1 MSVASVVRRSL
12 RFYWRTT
19 LGVFAG
25 AALASGILI
34 GALAVGDSVRYTL
47 EQQALAR
54 VGRTQLA
61 LTALNRFFREDLAI
75 ALMDDLATPVAPV
88 LAVRGTVSKPDGTR
102 LAANVQ
108 IVGVD
113 SRFWKLG
120 SDKDLFLESHADDV
134 AANERLAIHLGA
146 HVGDTLVVRVE
157 EPSYVSRDAPLS
169 GRADTSTAFRVRL
182 RAIAGETQF
191 GRFSLQPSQVPP
203 MTLFMPLQALQT
215 QLKRPDRV
223 NTLLVGGDVTPKR
236 ADAALRRD
244 WALADA
250 DLEVRKIPGG
260 LELRTERVFL
270 DPSIAQSASL
280 VVPGATGVLTY
291 LVNELR
297 SAERATPYS
306 MVTATEIPGLREDE
320 IVINSWLADDLGAKA
335 GDEITLKYFV
345 IGEQRKL
352 KEEHR
357 TFRIREIKPLESPD
371 MSWTPPFPGV
381 GDAENCRDWDPGIP
395 IDTSRIRPKDE
406 DYWDKFRGT
415 PKAFINLR
423 TGQQMWQNRFGNLTA
438 IRYRTSQN
446 TAELERMLLA
456 KLDPAQIGLAFQ
468 PVRDQAFAAA
478 RESMD
483 FGQLFIGFSFFLIA
497 AALLLMAMLFVFNL
511 EQRSEEAGILLAL
524 GFRPAQV
531 KRVFLLEGIVIAVLG
546 TAAGLLAGVVY
557 TKLALYGLATVW
569 RTAVNAVSFQFHVQP
584 STLLIGVLA
593 GTLTAIAAMWFAA
606 LGQARR
612 PAAQLLASG
621 AEREITPLTDSRL
634 KLIAA
639 VAVLSLLGAFTLTAT
654 SGTARNPAVF
664 FGAGS
669 LLLISGIAF
678 SHIMLAAMAR
688 TNRIATTLA
697 RVGMRGAARLRGRSL
712 TTIGVLA
719 SGVFMIV
726 SVSAFR
732 HDPRGHAR
740 ERSFGTGGFALFAQA
755 TLPVYEDLNTPEGR
769 AAFGLDEQV
778 MRSVSV
784 VGMRVR
790 DGDDASCL
798 NLNRAQQPRL
808 LAVRPKE
815 LQQRQA
821 FACEWGLLDQPQA
834 DGTVPAIGDEATVR
848 WALGKKVGDTLA
860 YVDEHGNTFQ
870 LRIVAIMRN
879 SVLQGSLIIS
889 ESNFIERFPS
899 VAGHRVLLIDAP
911 PENSAG
917 VADQLSRALRD
928 RGLEVIPAWRRLA
941 DFQEVENTYIA
952 IFQVLGGLGL
962 LLGSLGLGIV
972 VSRNVLERRSELAL
986 LQAIGFR
993 QGELQRLVLSE
1004 HWLLIVLGFGVGVAA
1019 ALLAVLPA
1027 ILSPDTKPPWAII
1040 VPVLAL
1046 LASGGVLWTWVA
1058 TLAALRGELLP
1069 ALRNE

>member
-1 MSVASVVRRSL
+1 MSAASVVLRSL

-54 VGRTQLA
+54 VGRAHLA
-61 LTALNRFFREDLAI
+61 LSAPDRFFREDLAI
-75 ALMDDLATPVAPV
+75 ALVDDLATPVAPLLV
-88 LAVRGTVSKPDGTR
+88 IRGTVSKPDGTR
-102 LAANVQ
+102 LAANAQ

-113 SRFWKLG
+113 GRFWKLG

-134 AANERLAIHLGA
+134 AANERLALHLGA
-146 HVGDTLVVRVE
+146 HVGDALVVRVE

-182 RAIAGETQF
+182 RAIAGEAQF
-191 GRFSLQPSQVPP
+191 GRFSLQPSQIPP
-203 MTLFMPLQALQT
+203 MTLFMPLQALQR
-215 QLKRPDRV
+215 QLKRPGRV

-236 ADAALRRD
+236 ADAALRKD

-250 DLEVRKIPGG
+250 DLELRKIPGG
-260 LELRTERVFL
+260 LELRSARVFL
-270 DPSIAQSASL
+270 DAPIAETAKL
-280 VVPGATGVLTY
+280 AAPGETGVLTY

-306 MVTATEIPGLREDE
+306 MVTATEIPGLRENE
-320 IVINSWLADDLGAKA
+320 IVINSWLADDLGAKT
-335 GDEITLKYFV
+335 GDEIALKYFV
-345 IGEQRKL
+345 IAEQRKL
-352 KEEHR
+352 KEENR
-357 TFRIREIKPLESPD
+357 SFRIREIKPLESPD
-371 MSWTPPFPGV
+371 TSWTPPFPGV
-381 GDAENCRDWDPGIP
+381 SDAENCRDWDPGIP

-406 DYWDKFRGT
+406 DYWDKFHAT
-415 PKAFINLR
+415 PKAFITLK
-423 TGQQMWQNRFGNLTA
+423 TGQQMWQNRFGDLTA
-438 IRYRTSQN
+438 IRYPTSLN
-446 TAELERMLLA
+446 AAELERILLA
-456 KLDPAQIGLAFQ
+456 ELDPAQLGLAFQ
-468 PVRDQAFAAA
+468 PVRDQALAAA

-483 FGQLFIGFSFFLIA
+483 FGQLFIGFSVFLIA

-531 KRVFLLEGIVIAVLG
+531 KRVFLLEGIAVAVLG
-546 TAAGLLAGVVY
+546 TAAGLFAGVVY
-557 TKLALYGLATVW
+557 AKLTLHGLATVW
-569 RTAVNAVSFQFHVQP
+569 RTAVSEASFQFYVQP

-593 GTLTAIAAMWFAA
+593 GASAAIAAIWFASR
-606 LGQARR
+606 GQARR
-612 PAAQLLASG
+612 PTAQLLARG
-621 AEREITPLTDSRL
+621 AEREIAPLTDSHV
-634 KLIAA
+634 KVFAA
-639 VAVLSLLGAFTLTAT
+639 VGVLALLGALALILT
-654 SGTARNPAVF
+654 SGLARNPAVF

-678 SHIMLAAMAR
+678 SHTLLSAMAR
-688 TNRIATTLA
+688 TSHIATTLG
-697 RVGMRGAARLRGRSL
+697 RIGMRGAARLRGRSL

-732 HDPRGHAR
+732 HDPREHAH
-740 ERSFGTGGFALFAQA
+740 ERSSGTGGFALIAQA

-778 MRSVSV
+778 MRNVSV

-808 LAVRPKE
+808 LAVRPE
-815 LQQRQA
+815 EFQQRRA
-821 FACEWGLLDQPQA
+821 FAGEWGLLDQPQA
-834 DGTVPAIGDEATVR
+834 DGAVPALGDEATVR
-848 WALGKKVGDTLA
+848 WALGKRVGDTLA
-860 YVDEHGNTFQ
+860 YVDERGHTFQ
-870 LRIVAIMRN
+870 LRIVAITRS

-889 ESNFIERFPS
+889 ESNFIGRFPS
-899 VAGHRVLLIDAP
+899 IAGHRVLLVDTPA
-911 PENSAG
+911 ESSAG

-928 RGLEVIPAWRRLA
+928 RGLEVVPAWRRLA
-941 DFQEVENTYIA
+941 DFQEVENAYLA
-952 IFQVLGGLGL
+952 IFHALGGLGV

-972 VSRNVLERRSELAL
+972 VLRNVLERRSELAL
-986 LQAIGFR
+986 LQAVGFR

-1004 HWLLIVLGFGVGVAA
+1004 HWLLIVLGLGIGGAA

-1027 ILSPDTKPPWAII
+1027 LLSPDTKPPWAII
-1040 VPVLAL
+1040 VPVLVL
-1046 LASGGVLWTWVA
+1046 LASGGSLWTWLA